1 MRELELKA
9 VVPDID
15 ACRERLIRHGATR
28 QEAGAQHDRRFDAP
42 DRALRAHDVVLRV
55 REFKPASDGPERG
68 RASLDWKGAARFD
81 SGYKEREEISLGI
94 ADAAT
99 ATRILERLGFTVSF
113 EIEREI
119 EVFHIH
125 GAEVRFE
132 RYAQMDTLVEVEG
145 TPAAIEQA
153 IASLGIAREHFTTE
167 RLSDFARAYEAR
179 TGSRAAVSAAELAA
193 PDLYAR
199 DDA

>member
-9 VVPDID
+9 VVPDVD
-15 ACRERLIRHGATR
+15 AARERLLRHGATR
-28 QEAGAQHDRRFDAP
+28 HAAGVQRDRRFDTH
-42 DRALRAHDVVLRV
+42 DRALRVRDVVLRI
-55 REFKPASDGPERG
+55 REFTQAGEEG
-68 RASLDWKGAARFD
+68 GGGHASLDWKGAAHAE

-99 ATRILERLGFTVSF
+99 ATRILERLGFSVAF
-113 EIEREI
+113 EMEREV

-125 GAEVRFE
+125 DAVVRFE

-145 TPAAIEQA
+145 APAAIEQA

-167 RLSDFARAYEAR
+167 RLSDFARAYERR
-179 TGSRAAVSAAELAA
+179 TGSRAAVSAAQLAA